1 MFLRKLSKDSL
12 PSTMSVTTDIKI
24 SFVIKNIAKKNN
36 ILVSIVE
43 EKVSR
48 GNLVTWYITAFV
60 GDSEELREIKIA

>member
-12 PSTMSVTTDIKI
+12 PSTMSATTDIKI